1 MRTVLFDCDSTLTAI
16 EGVDILA
23 RGHREEVRHLTEAA
37 MRGEVPLEQVYGRRL
52 EIIRPDRAAVES
64 LARAYREALVPD
76 AVAVVGALR
85 AAGVDVRIISGGLLP
100 AVAALAAF
108 LDLPA
113 GAVAAVDITFDASG
127 AYAGWERSSPLARAG
142 GKADVIRAWEPI
154 PRPAMLVG
162 DGATDLEA
170 KGAVDLFV
178 GYAGVIARENVLAGA
193 DVVLRTPS
201 LAPVLALALR
211 DEDAAGEAAALYRRG
226 RDLLDDRAR
235 ERWLSEKGFPS

>member
-1 MRTVLFDCDSTLTAI
+1 
-16 EGVDILA
+16 
-23 RGHREEVRHLTEAA
+23 
-37 MRGEVPLEQVYGRRL
+37 
-52 EIIRPDRAAVES
+52 
-64 LARAYREALVPD
+64 
-76 AVAVVGALR
+76 
-85 AAGVDVRIISGGLLP
+85 
-100 AVAALAAF
+100 
-108 LDLPA
+108 
-113 GAVAAVDITFDASG
+113 
-127 AYAGWERSSPLARAG
+127 
-142 GKADVIRAWEPI
+142 
-154 PRPAMLVG
+154 MLVG